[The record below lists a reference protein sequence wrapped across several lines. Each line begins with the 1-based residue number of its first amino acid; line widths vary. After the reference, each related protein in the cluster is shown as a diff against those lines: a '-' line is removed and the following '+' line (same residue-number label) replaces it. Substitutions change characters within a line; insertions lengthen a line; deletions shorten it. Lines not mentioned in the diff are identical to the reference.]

1 LEDYALMPRRITVLL
16 AAVVGVALCAFMV
29 GTAGAAPAKK
39 KLTIL
44 GKTTFKPGQ
53 FAKDTQRFTPKN
65 LTVSPGDK
73 VVLRNKAKTQDPH
86 TISLVRKRQLPDSFE
101 CPACD
106 AIFAAHGEDPNTGEP
121 ANAVVDVGDPGFDQP
136 GDSIFIP
143 PGPPG
148 KQKITIDISADAG
161 TNLFYLCAIHPWM
174 QGKFR
179 VR

>member
-1 LEDYALMPRRITVLL
+1 MPRRITVLL
-16 AAVVGVALCAFMV
+16 AAVVGVALCGFMV

-106 AIFAAHGEDPNTGEP
+106 AIRASISRVTRSSSRRDPP
-121 ANAVVDVGDPGFDQP
+121 ASRRSP
-136 GDSIFIP
+136 S
-143 PGPPG
+143 
-148 KQKITIDISADAG
+148 TSAPTQAPTCSTSAPSTRG
-161 TNLFYLCAIHPWM
+161 CRASS
-174 QGKFR
+174 G
-179 VR
+179 